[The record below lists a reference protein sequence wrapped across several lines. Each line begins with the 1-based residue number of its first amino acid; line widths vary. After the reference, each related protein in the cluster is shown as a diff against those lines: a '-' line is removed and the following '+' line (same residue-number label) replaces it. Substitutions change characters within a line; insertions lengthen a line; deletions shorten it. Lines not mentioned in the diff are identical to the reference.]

1 MGMTPDYAGRAFA
14 GRGFR
19 PQGLQSLRLTARLAL
34 LGLLGLLPACG
45 PGSGEGLRGQVTIDG
60 SSSTYPIAEAAAE
73 EFQLRTP
80 RVVVAVGRS
89 GTRGGFERFC
99 RGATDVAT
107 ASRPI
112 TGAEDARC
120 AANGIEY
127 LELPVALDGLS
138 LIVNPQNTF
147 VDCLTVEELRRI
159 WRPGSTVRTWRDV
172 RAELPPVPIQLYGP
186 GTDSG
191 TFDFFTEA
199 IMGEMGASRADFHA
213 SEDDNVLVRGLMGDR
228 NSLGYFGFAYAA
240 EYAGRLKLLGVDGGE
255 GEGCVLPGAET
266 IREGRYAPLSRRLFI
281 YVNEASLQRP
291 GTRAFMD
298 YFMTHAPEFI
308 PPSGLFTLPEHVYRE
323 NLGLLERAAA
333 AAEGEAGHE

>member
-1 MGMTPDYAGRAFA
+1 MGMTPEYA

-19 PQGLQSLRLTARLAL
+19 PHGLQSLRLTAGLAV

-73 EFQLRTP
+73 EFQLLTP

-147 VDCLTVEELRRI
+147 MDCLTVEELRRI

-191 TFDFFTEA
+191 TFEFFTEA
-199 IMGEMGASRADFHA
+199 IVGEMGASRADFHA

-228 NSLGYFGFAYAA
+228 NSLGYFGFAYVA

-255 GEGCVLPGAET
+255 GCVLPGAET
-266 IREGRYAPLSRRLFI
+266 VREGRYAPLSRRLFI
-281 YVNEASLQRP
+281 YVNRASLQRP

-308 PPSGLFTLPEHVYRE
+308 PPSGLFTLPEPVYRD
-323 NLGLLERAAA
+323 NLRLLERAAA
-333 AAEGEAGHE
+333 AAEGEAGHD